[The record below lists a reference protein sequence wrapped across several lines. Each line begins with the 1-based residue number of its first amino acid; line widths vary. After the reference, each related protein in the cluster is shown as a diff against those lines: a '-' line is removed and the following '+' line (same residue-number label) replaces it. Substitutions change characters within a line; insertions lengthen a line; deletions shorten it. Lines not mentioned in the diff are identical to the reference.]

1 MLALPQP
8 QSSSIRRQCKIAF
21 PSCWWSDGIV
31 CFRNVFLMANNLR
44 TFVLNTSTMHL
55 DFQYMICFR
64 NDEFAY
70 ARAVA
75 KKIPDFLRPCHPRQP
90 LCKAVNSVRAC
101 LMSGLACTSYAINI
115 LFNQIFKTYAFGV
128 GAQQVCIRAMMA
140 FSAFSNDVR
149 LATEPVWSICTV
161 PLAFGTCALLRGT
174 DGSPVSDNVWSE
186 PAFSFKG
193 LRPRVLCSH

>member
-1 MLALPQP
+1 MPAAPVSITRRLERNRKINLQNETVLALPQP

-44 TFVLNTSTMHL
+44 TFVLNTSTMRL

-90 LCKAVNSVRAC
+90 LCKAVKWEASPNSVRAC
-101 LMSGLACTSYAINI
+101 FMTGLACTSYAINI
-115 LFNQIFKTYAFGV
+115 LFNQIFKTFSFGV
-128 GAQQVCIRAMMA
+128 GAIVSYSPLGHDGVQCI
-140 FSAFSNDVR
+140 F
-149 LATEPVWSICTV
+149 
-161 PLAFGTCALLRGT
+161 
-174 DGSPVSDNVWSE
+174 
-186 PAFSFKG
+186 
-193 LRPRVLCSH
+193 